1 MVTVALGGG
10 FGGKPRPAVIVQSD
24 AFETVD
30 TIVVALFTSDLSDAA
45 PVRPRF
51 QPTRGN
57 GLREVSDLMVDVIV
71 TGRRSKIGE
80 MVGRLG
86 LDEMT
91 RVDRALLTFL
101 GLAG

>member
-1 MVTVALGGG
+1 MTVALGGG
-10 FGGKPRPAVIVQSD
+10 FGGKPRPALIVQAD
-24 AFETVD
+24 AFETID

-51 QPTRGN
+51 QPTSRN

-71 TGRRSKIGE
+71 TGRRSKVGDV
-80 MVGRLG
+80 VGRLSVE
-86 LDEMT
+86 EMA
-91 RVDRALLTFL
+91 RANRALLSLL